1 MPEEAL
7 KQARRGPLAVL
18 LLLCGLI
25 LGSAGPATGVAAEG
39 PDSRLAQSRPAKAL
53 VALRTPARE
62 AFAEDDDR
70 FDDVPTLPLD
80 AAVVSEATGRR
91 APLRSA
97 AAPSFGPSHFSSSYR
112 ARAPP
117 AA

>member
-7 KQARRGPLAVL
+7 KQARQGPLAVL

-62 AFAEDDDR
+62 AVAEDDDR
-70 FDDVPTLPLD
+70 FDDVPALD
-80 AAVVSEATGRR
+80 AAVVSEATGRP

-97 AAPSFGPSHFSSSYR
+97 AAASFGPSHSFSSYR

>member
-1 MPEEAL
+1 MSEEAL

-25 LGSAGPATGVAAEG
+25 LGSAGPVTGFAAEG
-39 PDSRLAQSRPAKAL
+39 RDSRLAQSRPAKAL
-53 VALRTPARE
+53 AALRTTARD
-62 AFAEDDDR
+62 AAAEDDDP
-70 FDDVPTLPLD
+70 FGDVPMLPLD
-80 AAVVSEATGRR
+80 AAVVTATGN
-91 APLRSA
+91 PSGLRSPA
-97 AAPSFGPSHFSSSYR
+97 DGPFGPSHPFSSYR